1 MSESGWDASRRL
13 PWFAGRCSTADVEI
27 LLEIGEK
34 KRFRKIEQTWE
45 DSCSKRLGLTRGYV
59 DWAVSTHSYSP
70 DFWRFSSPRT
80 CSVNRPRSRGRR
92 RAWPLSRYI
101 ASVQLPNAFTEYG
114 PVAVL
119 IEASLP
125 GLYKQGAVLAIR
137 QPGESGRSQYH
148 VLQLNG
154 DATVVDEVIV
164 PYVSAQ
170 QHVEDAPAMSVA
182 LTPANYRFTYVG
194 EVGSGDNAAF
204 VFRIAP
210 KKKRSWL
217 IAGQLWIDTAT
228 GAAVLQAGRL
238 VRPPSAGIRRVE
250 LVRDTKLQDGNPS
263 CRTTHVAMDTQ
274 RLGRGELT
282 ITEYRLGIDGSE
294 PPPFPGSVSH

>member
-1 MSESGWDASRRL
+1 VQLLEGHLPANAYKHHKHPDISEVLLKITSRTLVLEALLMKR
-13 PWFAGRCSTADVEI
+13 FAG
-27 LLEIGEK
+27 
-34 KRFRKIEQTWE
+34 
-45 DSCSKRLGLTRGYV
+45 
-59 DWAVSTHSYSP
+59 H
-70 DFWRFSSPRT
+70 RT
-80 CSVNRPRSRGRR
+80 CPHGVPMRGGV
-92 RAWPLSRYI
+92 A
-101 ASVQLPNAFTEYG
+101 QLR
-114 PVAVL
+114 
-119 IEASLP
+119 
-125 GLYKQGAVLAIR
+125 KQGAVLAIR